1 MRTRSYTVV
10 NSDELKRALTCMRQ
24 RIETILDMTLEQSGF
39 MIAKVSEIHGV
50 YSKYNPTRAGKYIK
64 LPLLIS
70 LKKACIS
77 IKDQEDKCFKYAVQR
92 GFLKIDENSHPT
104 NVCHYKKTKDVL
116 NFEAINFPANNHE
129 VDKFEEINDI
139 VSVMLL

>member
-1 MRTRSYTVV
+1 M
-10 NSDELKRALTCMRQ
+10 
-24 RIETILDMTLEQSGF
+24 
-39 MIAKVSEIHGV
+39 
-50 YSKYNPTRAGKYIK
+50 
-64 LPLLIS
+64 LIS

-92 GFLKIDENSHPT
+92 GSLKIDENSHPT

-129 VDKFEEINDI
+129 VDIFEEINDSDCFNVVEVGDETGEVVLSGKLKTQTLKGI
-139 VSVMLL
+139 LICSELLRMILVSMFV